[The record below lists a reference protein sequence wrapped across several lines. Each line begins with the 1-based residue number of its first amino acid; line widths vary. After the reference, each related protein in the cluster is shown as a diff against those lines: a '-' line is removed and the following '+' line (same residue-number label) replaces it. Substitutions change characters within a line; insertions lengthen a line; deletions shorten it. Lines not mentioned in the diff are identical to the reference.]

1 MTPMKGFYCQKVLP
15 AVYDDS
21 LSYYE
26 VLCKLTDAVRELQSI
41 IDNWQDVYVT
51 KAEMQASQD
60 EQDARW
66 AAELKDA
73 YDDLM
78 DALKG
83 EVARLEKLIADIVAG
98 QVTVFDPTYG
108 IKPRPVDVVIR
119 NVYHWLRYYADY
131 ASTIDALNL
140 TAKERDDYQVG
151 AKNFDLFSMQ
161 YYSHGEMPTPSPDDD
176 VYVKKH
182 DILAYY
188 FDRKGVQE

>member
-1 MTPMKGFYCQKVLP
+1 MEQIRGFYCQKVLP

-21 LSYYE
+21 FSYYE
-26 VLCKLTDAVRELQSI
+26 DLCKLTYAVQELQSI

-51 KAEMQASQD
+51 KAEMHASQD

-66 AAELKDA
+66 ADELQAA
-73 YDDLM
+73 YDELM

-83 EVARLEKLIADIVAG
+83 EVARLEKIIADIVAG

-140 TAKERDDYQVG
+140 TAKTRDDYQVG

-161 YYSHGEMPTPSPDDD
+161 YYSHGEMPTPSPEDD